1 MGMNLP
7 ALLATYQ
14 LRQREY
20 LLRISRAMTSRLEF
34 PSLLKLIL
42 SSAAEMV
49 GCRAGLI
56 VLARGTVRIGDA
68 VQEGARFQI
77 RAVYNIPPQAWP
89 AFEPLLDVASLLHS
103 EELHRVDEDV
113 IDMVDSDAAQD
124 APVDDTIVNDTTVN
138 DTTVENTSDEAYH
151 REPHILRNRPSGYRA
166 PSVFGTSDEESVDE
180 TVSSAESA
188 ANAKNVTTNYVD
200 LQARVRQVEEKLG
213 LTLGQ
218 VVGLPLLFEDELLGI
233 IYLFRSEYAF
243 TQMDWQFLQ
252 GFADQAA
259 IAVRNARLYHQL
271 GTERTRLATIIENSA
286 DGIMILDMERRVVVI
301 NQALAAMV
309 GLTEEDA
316 VGRSCA
322 EVLALEN
329 VVGDDLC
336 QSTDFEEFPAGTSKR
351 CEGELLRPGGSRIIV
366 SATFT
371 PLYDDANHL
380 VNLIVNVHDI
390 TRFRE
395 EEEMKSTFTS
405 IISHELKTP
414 VALIKGYAQT
424 LARPDA
430 QWDAATARQSLEI
443 IEEEADRL
451 EALINNLLD
460 VSRIQASGLRLDYAD
475 VDVETLARKIAN
487 AYRTQTSIH
496 RIEVDFPEPLPLI
509 WGDEE
514 RLRQVLTN
522 LLTNAIKYSPDGGVI
537 RLGGWT
543 QSTGANGPARVI
555 LFVADQGVGIPQDE
569 LPHIFERF
577 YRVDSSLR
585 RSTAGAGLGLF
596 LTKAIVEAHGG
607 QIWVRSEANRGTTFF
622 VALPVEHDDALSD
635 VTYAL

>member
-1 MGMNLP
+1 MNVP

-20 LLRISRAMTSRLEF
+20 LLRITRAMTSRLDL

-56 VLARGTVRIGDA
+56 VLARAQAGRLANANVIPYPP
-68 VQEGARFQI
+68 FQI
-77 RAVYNIPPQAWP
+77 RAVYNIPPQFWP
-89 AFEPLLDVASLLHS
+89 AFEPLLDIVPEVED
-103 EELHRVDEDV
+103 EE
-113 IDMVDSDAAQD
+113 IPPDA
-124 APVDDTIVNDTTVN
+124 
-138 DTTVENTSDEAYH
+138 EGDEAI
-151 REPHILRNRPSGYRA
+151 RINGARSIDSL
-166 PSVFGTSDEESVDE
+166 
-180 TVSSAESA
+180 
-188 ANAKNVTTNYVD
+188 D
-200 LQARVRQVEEKLG
+200 LQARVRQVEERLG
-213 LTLGQ
+213 ITLGQ
-218 VVGLPLLFEDELLGI
+218 VVGLPLLFEEELLGM

-243 TQMDWQFLQ
+243 TEMDWQFLQ
-252 GFADQAA
+252 GFAYQAA
-259 IAVRNARLYHQL
+259 IAVRNARLYTQL
-271 GTERTRLATIIENSA
+271 ETERSRLATIIENSA
-286 DGIMILDMERRVVVI
+286 DGILILDANRRVEVI

-309 GLTEEDA
+309 GMSQEEA
-316 VGRSCA
+316 VGRPCH
-322 EVLALEN
+322 EVLALSN

-336 QSTDFEEFPAGTSKR
+336 QSDWGQFNGLEFIADGVGLR
-351 CEGELLRPGGSRIIV
+351 CEGDLIRPGGGRIIV

-371 PLYDDANHL
+371 PLYDEARHL
-380 VNLIVNVHDI
+380 VNIIVNVHDI

-430 QWDAATARQSLEI
+430 QWDAETARHGLQV

-460 VSRIQASGLRLDYAD
+460 VSRIQAGGLRLDYAD
-475 VDVETLARKIAN
+475 VDLVALVTKVVE
-487 AYRTQTSIH
+487 AYRTQTSVH
-496 RIEVDFPEPLPLI
+496 RIELDFPHPLPLI

-522 LLTNAIKYSPDGGVI
+522 LLSNAIKYSPEGGVI
-537 RLGGWT
+537 RVGGW
-543 QSTGANGPARVI
+543 STPASAQDGLEREPARVT
-555 LFVADQGVGIPQDE
+555 LFVADQGIGIPQEE
-569 LPHIFERF
+569 LPHIFDRF

-596 LTKAIVEAHGG
+596 LARAIVEAHGG
-607 QIWVRSEANRGTTFF
+607 QIWARSEPGKGTTFF
-622 VALPVEHDDALSD
+622 VSLPVAQGEGPHPSAS
-635 VTYAL
+635 A

>member
-1 MGMNLP
+1 MNVP

-20 LLRISRAMTSRLEF
+20 LLRITRAMTSRLDL

-49 GCRAGLI
+49 SCRAGLI
-56 VLARGTVRIGDA
+56 VLARDQDGLSNPAIGA
-68 VQEGARFQI
+68 PRFQV
-77 RAVYNIPPQAWP
+77 RAVYNIAPQLWP
-89 AFEPLLDVASLLHS
+89 AFDPLLDLVPQVQ
-103 EELHRVDEDV
+103 EEAPLEQEDGEGM
-113 IDMVDSDAAQD
+113 D
-124 APVDDTIVNDTTVN
+124 
-138 DTTVENTSDEAYH
+138 Y
-151 REPHILRNRPSGYRA
+151 L
-166 PSVFGTSDEESVDE
+166 
-180 TVSSAESA
+180 
-188 ANAKNVTTNYVD
+188 D
-200 LQARVRQVEEKLG
+200 LQARVRQVEERLG
-213 LTLGQ
+213 FTLGQ

-252 GFADQAA
+252 GFAYQAA

-271 GTERTRLATIIENSA
+271 ETERSRLATIIENSA
-286 DGIMILDMERRVVVI
+286 DGILILDMDRRVVVI

-309 GLTEEDA
+309 GMAEQEA
-316 VGRSCA
+316 IGRPCH
-322 EVLALEN
+322 EVLALAN
-329 VVGDDLC
+329 VVGQDLC
-336 QSTDFEEFPAGTSKR
+336 QEETVDALSEGVSVR
-351 CEGELLRPGGSRIIV
+351 CEGDLVRPGGGRVTV
-366 SATFT
+366 SATYT
-371 PLYDDANHL
+371 PLYDEAGHL
-380 VNLIVNVHDI
+380 VNIIVNVHDI

-430 QWDAATARQSLEI
+430 TWDAATARQSLQI

-460 VSRIQASGLRLDYAD
+460 ASRIQSSGLRLDNAE
-475 VDVETLARKIAN
+475 VDVEALARKVAE
-487 AYRTQTSIH
+487 AYRTQTSTH
-496 RIEVDFPEPLPLI
+496 QIEVDFPHTLPLV

-522 LLTNAIKYSPDGGVI
+522 LLSNAIKYSPDGGVI
-537 RLGGWT
+537 RVGGW
-543 QSTGANGPARVI
+543 SNWPADGEGPARVV
-555 LFVADQGVGIPQDE
+555 LFVADQGIGIPQDE
-569 LPHIFERF
+569 LARIFDSF
-577 YRVDSSLR
+577 YRVDTSLR

-607 QIWVRSEANRGTTFF
+607 QIWARSEPNKGTTFF
-622 VALPVEHDDALSD
+622 VALPVAQGEAIAAE
-635 VTYAL
+635 TGG

>member
-1 MGMNLP
+1 MAMNLP
-7 ALLATYQ
+7 ALVATYQ

-20 LLRISRAMTSRLEF
+20 LLRITRAMTSRLEF

-56 VLARGTVRIGDA
+56 VLSRSTVRIGEP

-89 AFEPLLDVASLLHS
+89 AFEPLLDVASLLRS

-113 IDMVDSDAAQD
+113 IDMVDDDATND
-124 APVDDTIVNDTTVN
+124 ATVDNAGGDDIAAESTRG
-138 DTTVENTSDEAYH
+138 EAH
-151 REPHILRNRPSGYRA
+151 HSEPRILHNRPTGYRA
-166 PSVFGTSDEESVDE
+166 PSVFSTSDEESVDD
-180 TVSSAESA
+180 TVSSA
-188 ANAKNVTTNYVD
+188 ANAKNVTADHVD

-213 LTLGQ
+213 FTLGQ
-218 VVGLPLLFEDELLGI
+218 VVGLPLLFEDDLLGI

-259 IAVRNARLYHQL
+259 VAVRNARLYHQL

-286 DGIMILDMERRVVVI
+286 DGIMILDMDRRVVVI

-309 GLTEEDA
+309 GLSEEDA

-336 QSTDFEEFPAGTSKR
+336 QSTDFEDFPAGTSKR
-351 CEGELLRPGGSRIIV
+351 CEGDLLRPGGSRIIV

-371 PLYDDANHL
+371 PLYDDGNHL

-430 QWDAATARQSLEI
+430 QWDATTARQSLEI

-475 VDVETLARKIAN
+475 VDAEALARKIAN

-496 RIEVDFPEPLPLI
+496 RIEVDFPERLPLV

-522 LLTNAIKYSPDGGVI
+522 LMTNAIKYSPDGGVI

-543 QSTGANGPARVI
+543 QYSTGANGPARVI
-555 LFVADQGVGIPQDE
+555 LFVADQGIGIPQDE

-622 VALPVEHDDALSD
+622 VALPAEHGDALRDSPS
-635 VTYAL
+635 AL

>member
-1 MGMNLP
+1 MNVP

-20 LLRISRAMTSRLEF
+20 LLRITRAMTSRLEL

-56 VLARGTVRIGDA
+56 VLARTLVRVGDP
-68 VQEGARFQI
+68 VDEHIRFQI

-89 AFEPLLDVASLLHS
+89 AFEPLLDVASLLRS
-103 EELHRVDEDV
+103 EDVADDEDDEI
-113 IDMVDSDAAQD
+113 IDA
-124 APVDDTIVNDTTVN
+124 TN
-138 DTTVENTSDEAYH
+138 
-151 REPHILRNRPSGYRA
+151 
-166 PSVFGTSDEESVDE
+166 
-180 TVSSAESA
+180 SA
-188 ANAKNVTTNYVD
+188 AANNATGEPAEPTDSPPRSATVTTNYVD

-213 LTLGQ
+213 IPLGQ

-271 GTERTRLATIIENSA
+271 ATERTRLATIIENSA
-286 DGIMILDMERRVVVI
+286 DGIMILDIDRRVVVI

-309 GLTEEDA
+309 GLTEAEA

-322 EVLALEN
+322 EVLPLEKA
-329 VVGDDLC
+329 VGDDLC
-336 QSTDFEEFPAGTSKR
+336 QGEMLEDFPAGTNRR
-351 CEGELLRPGGSRIIV
+351 CEGELVRPGGSRIIV
-366 SATFT
+366 SATYT
-371 PLYDDANHL
+371 PLHDDARHL
-380 VNLIVNVHDI
+380 VNIIVNVHDI

-430 QWDAATARQSLEI
+430 TWDAATARQSLEI

-460 VSRIQASGLRLDYAD
+460 ASRIQASGLRLDYAD
-475 VDVETLARKIAN
+475 VNIEALAKKVAE
-487 AYRTQTSIH
+487 AYRTQTSVH
-496 RIEVDFPEPLPLI
+496 RIELDFSGPLPLI

-522 LLTNAIKYSPDGGVI
+522 LLSNAIKYSPEGGVI
-537 RLGGWT
+537 RVGGWT
-543 QSTGANGPARVI
+543 QRTANEEGPARVL
-555 LFVADQGVGIPQDE
+555 LFVADEGIGIPKDE
-569 LPHIFERF
+569 LPLIFDRF

-585 RSTAGAGLGLF
+585 RSTLGTGLGLF

-607 QIWVRSEANRGTTFF
+607 QVWARSETGKGTTFF
-622 VALPVEHDDALSD
+622 VALPVEHGAALPPTTTGQDSK
-635 VTYAL
+635 L